1 LRSIGKKLPEFLVL
15 LEPTSPFVESKHIS
29 DCIDIL
35 ESDMTVDSAQTVAHV
50 SSNSHAYNQRY
61 HDHFG
66 SHFLFE
72 HERKTCI
79 NKQTKPTFFIHG
91 NVRVMRV
98 ASLLRSGNIF
108 GKHSV
113 PVIIPRINAMDV
125 DGPEDLVLAESVIK
139 SGLV

>member
-1 LRSIGKKLPEFLVL
+1 
-15 LEPTSPFVESKHIS
+15 
-29 DCIDIL
+29 
-35 ESDMTVDSAQTVAHV
+35 
-50 SSNSHAYNQRY
+50 
-61 HDHFG
+61 
-66 SHFLFE
+66 
-72 HERKTCI
+72 
-79 NKQTKPTFFIHG
+79 
-91 NVRVMRV
+91 MRV